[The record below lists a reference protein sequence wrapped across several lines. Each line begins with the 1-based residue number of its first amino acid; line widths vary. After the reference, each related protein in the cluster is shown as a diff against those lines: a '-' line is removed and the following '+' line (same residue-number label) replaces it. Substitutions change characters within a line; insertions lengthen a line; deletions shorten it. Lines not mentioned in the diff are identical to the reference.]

1 MTAAIRQAVEDDAHA
16 IQAIYAPYVLET
28 VISFELEPP
37 DANTMRER
45 IGKTTK
51 GYPWLVCVHN
61 GEIVGYA
68 YASKHRERQAYQW
81 SVDVTSYVRPG
92 FHRSG
97 IGRGLYTSLFGLL
110 RMQHY
115 YNAFA
120 GIALPNDAS
129 VGLHKVVGFE
139 PIGVYP
145 NVGFKFGKW
154 HDVAWLGLALQPPAD
169 SPTPPRPLAEVMSS
183 EAWQPAINAGLPLIR
198 L

>member
-1 MTAAIRQAVEDDAHA
+1 MTATVRLVVENDAGA
-16 IQAIYAPYVLET
+16 IQAIYAPYVRET
-28 VISFELEPP
+28 VISFELDPP
-37 DANTMRER
+37 DIGIMRER
-45 IGKTTK
+45 IRQTIV
-51 GYPWLVCVHN
+51 YFPWLVCEHD

-81 SVDVTSYVRPG
+81 SVDVTAYVQRG

-110 RMQHY
+110 RMQNY

-120 GIALPNDAS
+120 GRALPNDAS
-129 VGLHKVVGFE
+129 IGLHKAVGFG

-145 NVGFKFGKW
+145 KVGYKFGKW
-154 HDVAWLGLALQPPAD
+154 HDVAWLGVALQPHVDNPQI
-169 SPTPPRPLAEVMSS
+169 PCPLGKIKHNPN
-183 EAWQPAINAGLPLIR
+183 WQQSLDVGLSLIR